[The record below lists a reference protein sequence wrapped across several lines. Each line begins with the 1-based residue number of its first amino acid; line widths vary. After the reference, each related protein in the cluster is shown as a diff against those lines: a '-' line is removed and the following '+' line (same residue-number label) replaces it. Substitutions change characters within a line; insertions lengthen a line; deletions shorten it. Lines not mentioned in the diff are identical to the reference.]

1 MNVPKRVKAMP
12 WPDKWKSEGQQ
23 DVIVTLSWPVVDHER
38 LLVATFRRNTGKRCY
53 GTPGPDVRLVCSKKQ
68 NRAAMEY
75 RGGSRPKK
83 RTGLEEA
90 VRAMCAS
97 ARTCYPEITPEDEAA
112 LAKWLG
118 AKQTMNHMLPELSRW
133 VEDAMEQEREAEARA
148 RGELEDDEVTRLCP
162 DELPEGLVE
171 YIRNT
176 MLPQDR
182 VLLYKKGNAKGTCF
196 VCGRQVYARGKR
208 FRQDNVVKCPD
219 CGASVVAYLESSD
232 RYKANYV
239 QDLVTIQKGAD
250 GATLFLRQWHLCRD
264 HTAKWENIADHL
276 EEVARYGIRG
286 ERVAKWQIEKK
297 EAWYMRAY
305 RYRLKDWE
313 RVKNVT
319 EVYDYTYQFF
329 LPQNWKEILH
339 GTSLEYCDLGG
350 YVREREL
357 ARREADTRGNPVR
370 FLMDWARYPVVEKLW
385 KAGYTELV
393 HNRICGSWKSKKGS
407 INWKAKTIQEAAHL
421 PLRLLRLRKP
431 GEWNAAD
438 VAKLAE
444 LHRMATGGT
453 LRERDVVELFTTG
466 VEIDNVRQAL
476 GHATVHKIVKYME
489 KLVAAEEA
497 RKDAAAE
504 EAKKKHMPYYR
515 GAVTSPQTYRDYLAD
530 CVRLNLNLD
539 DREVLFPADLDAAHR
554 RTISQVRYQANK
566 EAWEK
571 FKKQVKKLEFM
582 AWERDGLL
590 IRPARTPGELT
601 AEGKV
606 LHHCVGGY
614 ADRMA
619 AGETVILFIRKAENP
634 DTPFYTLEYRDG
646 QVIQCRTTNNA
657 TYTQDEA
664 VKAFVDAWVEQLKQ
678 PKKKSKKSATAAA

>member
-1 MNVPKRVKAMP
+1 MNVPKKVKAMP
-12 WPDKWKSEGQQ
+12 WPEEWKSQTNQ
-23 DVIVTLSWPVVDHER
+23 DVIVTLDWPVVDHER
-38 LLVATFRRNTGKRCY
+38 LMVVTFRRNTGKRCY
-53 GTPGPDVRLVCSKKQ
+53 GTRGPDVRLVCSKKR

-83 RTGLEEA
+83 RADLEEA
-90 VRAMCAS
+90 VGAMCVS
-97 ARTCYPEITPEDEAA
+97 VGTCYPEITPEDEAA

-176 MLPQDR
+176 VLPQDR
-182 VLLYKKGNAKGTCF
+182 VLLYKKGNARGTCF
-196 VCGRQVYARGKR
+196 VCGRQVYAKGRR
-208 FRQDNVVKCPD
+208 FRQDNAVTCPD
-219 CGASVVAYLESSD
+219 CGAAVVAYLETSD

-239 QDLVTIQKGAD
+239 QDLVTIQRGTD
-250 GATLFLRQWHLCRD
+250 GTTLFLRQWHLCRD
-264 HTAKWENIADHL
+264 YTAKWENIADQL

-286 ERVAKWQIEKK
+286 NRVAKWQIEKK
-297 EAWYMRAY
+297 ETWYMNAY

-319 EVYDYTYQFF
+319 EVYDGIYQFF
-329 LPQNWKEILH
+329 LPPNWREILQ
-339 GTSLEYCDLGG
+339 GTSLKYCDLGG

-357 ARREADTRGNPVR
+357 ARREADHRGNPVR
-370 FLMDWARYPVVEKLW
+370 FLLDWARYPAMEKLW
-385 KAGYTELV
+385 KAGYTELI
-393 HNRICGSWKSKKGS
+393 HDRMTGQWRTKKHS
-407 INWKAKTIQEAAHL
+407 ITWTARTIQDAVHL
-421 PLRLLRLRKP
+421 PLHMLRLKKP
-431 GEWNAAD
+431 AEWTTKD
-438 VAKLAE
+438 VAKLVE
-444 LHRMATGGT
+444 LRGMAVDGVIQE
-453 LRERDVVELFTTG
+453 REAMELFTAG
-466 VEIDNVRQAL
+466 VEIDNVKQAL
-476 GHATVHKIVKYME
+476 GHATVHKVVKYVE

-515 GAVTSPQTYRDYLAD
+515 GPATSPQTYRDYLAD

-539 DREVLFPADLDAAHR
+539 DREVLFPADLEAAHQ
-554 RTISQVRYQANK
+554 RTIAQVRYQANK
-566 EAWEK
+566 EARKK
-571 FKKQVKKLEFM
+571 FEKQVKKLESM

-601 AEGKV
+601 AEGKA

-619 AGETVILFIRKAENP
+619 AGETVILFIRKAEEP
-634 DTPFYTLEYRDG
+634 DTPFYTLEYRNG
-646 QVIQCRTTNNA
+646 VVVQCRTNRNA
-657 TYTQDEA
+657 TYEQDEA
-664 VKAFVDAWVEQLKQ
+664 VKNFVDAWVEQVA
-678 PKKKSKKSATAAA
+678 KKDKGRKKAATAA